1 MKLILFMQQQCNKLI
16 KGGSKDIYIVTKIF
30 IFQINA
36 GLLNFQFIKELKKIK
51 LVTKYV
57 FNIKNNNKMNAY

>member
-1 MKLILFMQQQCNKLI
+1 MQQQCNKLI

-36 GLLNFQFIKELKKIK
+36 GLLNFQFIKETKKRK
-51 LVTKYV
+51 KTFVTK
-57 FNIKNNNKMNAY
+57 